1 MEVKVKLTSDSDVT
15 EMGFQIKLDET
26 CRCMGRLYPYPN
38 MTFPIKK
45 GENAWKTSSTSNSN
59 LRAFSGDLNLSESET
74 SGLNFTQILPN
85 LNT

>member
-38 MTFPIKK
+38 VTFPIKK
-45 GENAWKTSSTSNSN
+45 GENA
-59 LRAFSGDLNLSESET
+59 
-74 SGLNFTQILPN
+74 
-85 LNT
+85 